1 MDDLAEIG
9 AAVDE
14 MYAMI
19 SGPAGPRDWS
29 RQANC
34 FHPEARQI
42 RTAVGPDG
50 RASMTIMSLDDYA
63 RNTAPIFAAQGFFEV
78 EMGRRVELF
87 GNIAHVWSAYE
98 ARLSPEDGE
107 PERRGINSIQLFRDP
122 DRGWRIIAMIW
133 DNERQGVSIN
143 FSGPAREIAFARAAP

>member
-1 MDDLAEIG
+1 MSDIEEIG

-34 FHPEARQI
+34 FHPDARQI
-42 RTAVGPDG
+42 RTAIGPG
-50 RASMTIMSLDDYA
+50 GLATMTIMGLDDYA
-63 RNTAPIFAAQGFFEV
+63 ANTTPYFAANPFYEV
-78 EMGRRVELF
+78 EIGRRVELF

-98 ARLSPEDGE
+98 ARTAPDDDT
-107 PERRGINSIQLFRDP
+107 PERRGINSIQLFKDP
-122 DRGWRIIAMIW
+122 DLGWRIVAMIW
-133 DNERQGVSIN
+133 DNERAGVAIN
-143 FSGPAREIAFARAAP
+143 F